1 MAEDYYK
8 ILGLEKNAG
17 LEDIKKAYRKL
28 ALKYHPDR
36 NPSDKKKAEEQFK
49 KISEAYAVLSDDE
62 KRRQYDQFG
71 SDQFN
76 QRFSR
81 EDIFRGADL
90 NDILKDLGFGGR
102 GGGYDFSWI
111 FDLGGGTG
119 RRSQR
124 AYRNDPFGSYY
135 RATPSDHMPQKGEDL
150 QYNLSIALEDSVKGA
165 EKVISLRKADRI
177 EEINVKIPAGI
188 NTGQKLRLSGKG
200 LPGKDGGPAGDLY
213 LNIHIQPHSI
223 FKREGDDVFVN
234 ISIQYSQAVM
244 GASVDVPTL
253 GGISKRIKIPP
264 GTQDGTKIRLK
275 GFGIPHFRETGK
287 GDQYVRISIVVPRKP
302 TERQMETIK
311 RLAEEG
317 L

>member
-8 ILGLEKNAG
+8 ILGLEKNASI
-17 LEDIKKAYRKL
+17 EDIKKSYRKL

-36 NPSDKKKAEEQFK
+36 NPSDKKRAEEQFK

-90 NDILKDLGFGGR
+90 NDILRDLGFGGR
-102 GGGYDFSWI
+102 GGSDFSWI
-111 FDLGGGTG
+111 FDLGGGSG
-119 RRSQR
+119 RRTR
-124 AYRNDPFGSYY
+124 TYRTDPRGDLY
-135 RATPSDHMPQKGEDL
+135 RTQPDHMPQKGEDL
-150 QYNLSIALEDSVKGA
+150 QYNLTITLEDSAKGA
-165 EKVISLRKADRI
+165 DKVISLRKVDRV

-188 NTGQKLRLSGKG
+188 NSGQKLRLSGKG
-200 LPGKDGGPAGDLY
+200 LPGRNGGPEGDLY
-213 LNIHIQPHSI
+213 LNIHIQPHHI
-223 FKREGDDVFVN
+223 FKREGDDIFVDF
-234 ISIQYSQAVM
+234 SIKYSQAVM
-244 GASVDVPTL
+244 GASIDIPTMS
-253 GGISKRIKIPP
+253 GPFKRIKIPP

-275 GFGIPHFRETGK
+275 GFGVPHFREGGK
-287 GDQYVRISIVVPRKP
+287 GDQYVKISIAVPKKP
-302 TERQMETIK
+302 NEKQTELIK
-311 RLAEEG
+311 KLADED

>member
-8 ILGLEKNAG
+8 ILGVEKNAG
-17 LEDIKKAYRKL
+17 LDDIKKAYRKL

-62 KRRQYDQFG
+62 KRKQYDQFG

-90 NDILKDLGFGGR
+90 NDILRDLGFGGR
-102 GGGYDFSWI
+102 GADFSWI
-111 FDLGGGTG
+111 FDLGGGSG
-119 RRSQR
+119 RRTRTFRS
-124 AYRNDPFGSYY
+124 DPFGDFSA
-135 RATPSDHMPQKGEDL
+135 RQPEQMPRKGEDL
-150 QYNLSIALEDSVKGA
+150 QYNLSITLEDSLKGA
-165 EKVISLRKADRI
+165 EKAISLRKADRV

-188 NTGQKLRLSGKG
+188 NSGQKLRLTGKG
-200 LPGKDGGPAGDLY
+200 LLGRDGGPAGDLY
-213 LNIHIQPHSI
+213 LNIHIQPHHT
-223 FKREGDDVFVN
+223 FKREGYDVFVDL
-234 ISIQYSQAVM
+234 SIRYSQAVM

-253 GGISKRIKIPP
+253 SGAPKRIKIPP

-275 GFGIPHFRETGK
+275 SFGIPHFREGGK
-287 GDQYVRISIVVPRKP
+287 GDQYVRISISVPRKP
-302 TERQMETIK
+302 TDSQIETIK
-311 RLAEEG
+311 KLADEG

>member
-8 ILGLEKNAG
+8 ILGLDKNAS
-17 LEDIKKAYRKL
+17 LDDIKKSYRKL

-36 NPSDKKKAEEQFK
+36 NPSDKKRAEEQFK

-76 QRFSR
+76 KRFSR

-90 NDILKDLGFGGR
+90 NDILRDLGFGGR
-102 GGGYDFSWI
+102 GGGSDFSWI

-119 RRSQR
+119 RRTRTYR
-124 AYRNDPFGSYY
+124 ADPFGDFYSSQSEQM
-135 RATPSDHMPQKGEDL
+135 AQKGEDL
-150 QYNLSIALEDSVKGA
+150 QYNLSITLEDSSQGA
-165 EKVISLRKADRI
+165 EKVISLRKADRV
-177 EEINVKIPAGI
+177 EEINVKIPPGI
-188 NTGQKLRLSGKG
+188 NSGQKLRLSGKG
-200 LPGKDGGPAGDLY
+200 LPGRNGGPAGDLY
-213 LNIHIQPHSI
+213 LNIHIQPHHT
-223 FKREGDDVFVN
+223 FKREGDDVFVDFT
-234 ISIQYSQAVM
+234 IKYSQAVM

-253 GGISKRIKIPP
+253 SGSFKRIKIPS

-275 GFGIPHFRETGK
+275 GFGVPHFREGGK
-287 GDQYVRISIVVPRKP
+287 GDQYVRISIAVPKKP
-302 TERQMETIK
+302 TERQTDMIRK
-311 RLAEEG
+311 LAEEG

>member
-8 ILGLEKNAG
+8 ILGLEKNASI
-17 LEDIKKAYRKL
+17 EDIKKSYRKL

-36 NPSDKKKAEEQFK
+36 NPSDKKRAEEQFK

-90 NDILKDLGFGGR
+90 NDILRDLGFGGR
-102 GGGYDFSWI
+102 GGSDFSWI
-111 FDLGGGTG
+111 FDLGGGSG
-119 RRSQR
+119 RRTR
-124 AYRNDPFGSYY
+124 TYRTDPRGDFY
-135 RATPSDHMPQKGEDL
+135 RTQPDQMPQKGEDL
-150 QYNLSIALEDSVKGA
+150 QYNLTITLEDSAKGA
-165 EKVISLRKADRI
+165 DKVISLRKVDRV

-188 NTGQKLRLSGKG
+188 NSGQKLRLSGKG
-200 LPGKDGGPAGDLY
+200 LPGRNGGPEGDLY
-213 LNIHIQPHSI
+213 LNIHIQPHHI
-223 FKREGDDVFVN
+223 FKREGDDIFVDF
-234 ISIQYSQAVM
+234 SIKYSQAVM
-244 GASVDVPTL
+244 GASIDIPTMS
-253 GGISKRIKIPP
+253 GPFKRIKIPP

-275 GFGIPHFRETGK
+275 GFGVPHFREGGK
-287 GDQYVRISIVVPRKP
+287 GDQYVKISIAVPKKP
-302 TERQMETIK
+302 NEKQTELIK
-311 RLAEEG
+311 KLADED

>member
-1 MAEDYYK
+1 MSEDYYK
-8 ILGLEKNAG
+8 ILGLEKSSS

-90 NDILKDLGFGGR
+90 NDILRDLGFGGR
-102 GGGYDFSWI
+102 GGADFSWI
-111 FDLGGGTG
+111 FDIGGGGSG
-119 RRSQR
+119 RRAR
-124 AYRNDPFGSYY
+124 TYRTDRPFGDFY
-135 RATPSDHMPQKGEDL
+135 RAQEQHMPQKGEDL
-150 QYNLSIALEDSVKGA
+150 HYNLTITLEESAKGA
-165 EKVISLRKADRI
+165 DKVLSLRKADRV

-200 LPGKDGGPAGDLY
+200 LPGSEGGPSETCILI
-213 LNIHIQPHSI
+213 LISSRITPS
-223 FKREGDDVFVN
+223 RE
-234 ISIQYSQAVM
+234 
-244 GASVDVPTL
+244 
-253 GGISKRIKIPP
+253 
-264 GTQDGTKIRLK
+264 
-275 GFGIPHFRETGK
+275 
-287 GDQYVRISIVVPRKP
+287 
-302 TERQMETIK
+302 MEMMF
-311 RLAEEG
+311 
-317 L
+317 